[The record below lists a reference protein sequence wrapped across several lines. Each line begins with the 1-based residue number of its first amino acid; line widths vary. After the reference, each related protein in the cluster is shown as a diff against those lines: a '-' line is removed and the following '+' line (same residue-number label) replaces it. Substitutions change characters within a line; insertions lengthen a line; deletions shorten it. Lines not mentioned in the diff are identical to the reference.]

1 MTSKKLTLAVAAA
14 AALAM
19 IGCGGSSSN
28 PTQSSTT
35 VTPTAAATLTAGS
48 ATLTIPAG
56 AVATNQTVTLKQTQP
71 LHGGKIRVEIEPK
84 DLPLVH
90 EAQLSITDDNGNAK
104 MKMVDDNSVAHQMEI
119 EDRNHHKFKT
129 SLSKLEPVEMQ
140 EEHTGCS
147 PDCGAGFE
155 CDDSHGGALQCKAD
169 DAKKGLR
176 TCTDVCPAGQ
186 ECDDDGTGTAAGCK
200 PHGDVETEHGNTT
213 GTMTCPPCASG
224 TTCSTADGACH
235 T

>member
-1 MTSKKLTLAVAAA
+1 MTSKKLTLAAAA
-14 AALAM
+14 VAALAM

-56 AVATNQTVTLKQTQP
+56 AVATNQTVTLKETQP

-104 MKMVDDNSVAHQMEI
+104 MKMVDDNAVAHQMEI

-129 SLSKLEPVEMQ
+129 SLSKLEPVEME
-140 EEHTGCS
+140 EEHTACS

-155 CDDSHGGALQCKAD
+155 CDDSHGGTPACKAD
-169 DAKKGLR
+169 DANESRK
-176 TCTDVCPAGQ
+176 TCTEVCPAGS
-186 ECDDDGTGTAAGCK
+186 ECDDNGDAAGAKCK
-200 PHGDVETEHGNTT
+200 LHSEVETEHNNQG
-213 GTMTCPPCASG
+213 GPVTCPPCAAG
-224 TTCSTADGACH
+224 TTCSTTDGACH